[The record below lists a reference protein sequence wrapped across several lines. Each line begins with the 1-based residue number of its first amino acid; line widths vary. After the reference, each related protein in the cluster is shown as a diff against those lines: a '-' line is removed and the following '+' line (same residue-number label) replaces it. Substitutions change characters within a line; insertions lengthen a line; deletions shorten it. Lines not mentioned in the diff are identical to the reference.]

1 MAAETRIMRR
11 WLPLL
16 AFTVLIVAL
25 LAYSPSG
32 ASDANRVAVV
42 VDFGNGQVASRCVSF
57 SEETITGFDALER
70 TGLPVETDFQTGG
83 AAVCRIDQQ
92 GCPSDDCFC
101 SCRGGG
107 DCLYWSYW
115 HLADGVWHYSS
126 AGSALYRVGDGA
138 IEGWA
143 WGLGSVTQA
152 SPPPIVSFSDVCAT
166 EPTPTPTQTAT
177 PSRTATPVILPTAVL
192 VDDTPP
198 ATATSSSASPPAT
211 AAAGLV
217 TATTTISASATSS
230 VLVISPTP
238 IISSQEQSTG
248 ISTPVFATQ
257 PAEPISSGG
266 EGQVQS
272 GDAAIV
278 LAATQPVAEVGGA
291 VGTSTPVVA
300 PVAGATEVAVAVA
313 IEAPDSSITPT
324 TGMDETAH
332 MNVNGQ
338 PPALMPATPAAIVG
352 ASDTLAP
359 PQSPDNG
366 QGVEDADWASYA
378 GFLGL
383 VFFVAALALLVFR
396 RRDYL
401 QRMEP

>member
-1 MAAETRIMRR
+1 MRR

-16 AFTVLIVAL
+16 VITGLTVAL

-42 VDFGNGQVASRCVSF
+42 VDFGNGQIASRCVSF

-92 GCPSDDCFC
+92 GCPADDCFC

-115 HLADGVWHYSS
+115 HLTNGVWNYSS

-152 SPPPIVSFSDVCAT
+152 SPPPVVSFSDVCAT

-198 ATATSSSASPPAT
+198 PTATISTPSPQAT

-217 TATTTISASATSS
+217 TATTTISSS
-230 VLVISPTP
+230 GTAPAIAISPT
-238 IISSQEQSTG
+238 SFNDSQEQSVG

-257 PAEPISSGG
+257 PAESITSGG
-266 EGQVQS
+266 ESQAPTE
-272 GDAAIV
+272 DAAEV
-278 LAATQPVAEVGGA
+278 LAATQPAAEAVGPS
-291 VGTSTPVVA
+291 GTSTPVVA
-300 PVAGATEVAVAVA
+300 PAAQATEAAVAVV
-313 IEAPDSSITPT
+313 IEPPDLYHTPA
-324 TGMDETAH
+324 TGVDETAI
-332 MNVNGQ
+332 MNTNGQ
-338 PPALMPATPAAIVG
+338 PPPPMPATPAAIVG
-352 ASDTLAP
+352 AGDMIAP
-359 PQSPDNG
+359 PLASDDG
-366 QGVEDADWASYA
+366 QGTKGVDWAAYA

-383 VFFVAALALLVFR
+383 VFFVAALTLLIHR
-396 RRDYL
+396 RRDQF
-401 QRMEP
+401 QRVEQ